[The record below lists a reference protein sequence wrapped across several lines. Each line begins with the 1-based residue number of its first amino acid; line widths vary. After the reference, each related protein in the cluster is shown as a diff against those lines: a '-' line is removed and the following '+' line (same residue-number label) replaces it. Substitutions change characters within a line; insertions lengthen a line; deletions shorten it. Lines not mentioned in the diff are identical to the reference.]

1 MTAPAV
7 TAVRS
12 IELGAGDLPS
22 SEKFYEDIWLLEKVA
37 SKDDV
42 AYFRAAGPEHHVVA
56 LHKNKPAGIVRINLA
71 AADRAA
77 VDALHAALQK
87 EAVTIVHPPRDLDE
101 PGGGYGFAF
110 TDIEGREFRIIAGIP
125 DHADVDHRADRPE
138 KISHIVIAS
147 NPDDSVAKLF
157 CESLG
162 FRLRDQTD
170 RANFIGCNSDHHS
183 LAFGRIGGTALNHVA
198 FDTGSIDGE
207 MRAAGRLKKNGY
219 PIEWGIGRHGPG
231 ANVFAYF
238 LDPNGYAI
246 EYTTEME
253 QVDDAT
259 YKPGDPV
266 SWKRAPHSDQ
276 WGTAE
281 GPTQRFKDA
290 ISGKLAKN

>member
-1 MTAPAV
+1 MSAPAV

-12 IELGAGDLPS
+12 IELGVGDLAAS
-22 SEKFYEDIWLLEKVA
+22 TKFYEDIWLLEKVA
-37 SKDDV
+37 HGPHS
-42 AYFRAAGPEHHVVA
+42 AHFRAAGPEHHVVV
-56 LHKNKPAGIVRINLA
+56 LHDDRPAGIVRINLA
-71 AADRAA
+71 APDRAA
-77 VDALHAALQK
+77 VDALHAALANK
-87 EAVTIVHPPRDLDE
+87 PVTIVHPPRDLDE

-110 TDIEGREFRIIAGIP
+110 VDAEGREFRVIADIP
-125 DHADVDHRADRPE
+125 QHADVDRRADRPE

-147 NPDDSVAKLF
+147 NAEDSVAKLF
-157 CESLG
+157 CDVLG

-183 LAFGRIGGTALNHVA
+183 LAFGRLGGTALNHVA
-198 FDTGSIDGE
+198 FDTGSLDGE
-207 MRAAGRLKKNGY
+207 MRAAGRLKKSGF

-238 LDPNGYAI
+238 LDPTGYAI
-246 EYTTEME
+246 EYTTEMQ

-259 YKPGDPV
+259 YRPGDPV
-266 SWKRAPHSDQ
+266 KWKRQPHSDQ

-290 ISGKLAKN
+290 IAGKLARR